1 MRAVAVDGRGLGL
14 ARLASGLGL
23 GLARLTSGLGLV
35 LGPGRGSGL
44 EVDVGVVE
52 GVGLVEVEGGD
63 AEMCVEGGRAD
74 TEGWMV
80 RGRPDVGL
88 LDEGDDDDEE
98 R

>member
-14 ARLASGLGL
+14 ARLASGLGQ

-52 GVGLVEVEGGD
+52 GVGLVEVG
-63 AEMCVEGGRAD
+63 VPSTWHR
-74 TEGWMV
+74 V
-80 RGRPDVGL
+80 PHPHLRPRHW
-88 LDEGDDDDEE
+88 EK
-98 R
+98 